1 MCNDHLGRRTD
12 PLLSDI
18 AAIKNTRKK
27 RAKPPP
33 PLDSPHNTMMT
44 TTNNGG
50 VCKDF
55 PDYGAAS
62 TTTTRPNTKKG
73 DETEAMDDVELAEQ
87 GASPSP
93 TKKEPEDIVVPGD
106 QAAETADETK
116 QQSCCSP
123 AKLLIGLLLVAFV
136 AFVIIDSLTTGYVKT
151 AVSDFL
157 VWIETNV
164 VAGIF
169 LFIMVYFIATVFFIP
184 GSLLTLGSGFVFAS
198 AFGLGPGVAL
208 GTLVVFVGASTGAL
222 AAFLLGRY
230 LLRDAVGRLSNKYAV
245 FQALDQ
251 ALIGNGLKIFVLLRL
266 SPIVPFSILNY
277 VGGVTAVSLR
287 DYALAMFAILP
298 GTILYVFL
306 GASAGSLAD
315 NAEGSGMSPTVTII
329 VVVVGVVLGV
339 AAIYLTTRYARKELN
354 RIMVERNQAQA
365 DGETKEEAADEEN
378 PMESSTIM
386 GDNDEAAT
394 K

>member
-1 MCNDHLGRRTD
+1 V
-12 PLLSDI
+12 I
-18 AAIKNTRKK
+18 AAANKK
-27 RAKPPP
+27 M
-33 PLDSPHNTMMT
+33 MMT
-44 TTNNGG
+44 TTNGTAG
-50 VCKDF
+50 KDF
-55 PDYGAAS
+55 PDYGAATS
-62 TTTTRPNTKKG
+62 TKPNTKKG
-73 DETEAMDDVELAEQ
+73 DATEVMEEVDLAEQ
-87 GASPSP
+87 GVSQ
-93 TKKEPEDIVVPGD
+93 EPEDIVAPHEAARD
-106 QAAETADETK
+106 QQAVVAEEADETK
-116 QQSCCSP
+116 KQSCCSP
-123 AKLLIGLLLVAFV
+123 AKLLIGLVLVAFI
-136 AFVIIDSLTTGYVKT
+136 AFVIIDSLTTGYVRG

-157 VWIETNV
+157 EWIETNV

-230 LLRDAVGRLSNKYAV
+230 LLRDAVGRLSHKYAV

-251 ALIGNGLKIFVLLRL
+251 ALIDNGLKIFVLLRL

-287 DYALAMFAILP
+287 DYALALFAILP

-354 RIMVERNQAQA
+354 RILAERDQAQA
-365 DGETKEEAADEEN
+365 GGEIKEETDEET
-378 PMESSTIM
+378 P
-386 GDNDEAAT
+386 
-394 K
+394 